1 MSQFPYIF
9 FNEFVFRS
17 PTFSHQNFVRKLT
30 GPHLSDQDFNNVCS
44 DSAFQEAI
52 HLASPDL
59 YNELTQYLCAS
70 RKVHSNQRF
79 RNSIIKY
86 YSRMSSRCTP
96 FGLFAAVGI
105 GKFTTDQC
113 QPSLQN
119 TIIRDTKLDM
129 LFLAS
134 LAKTLESNKKI
145 KEKLLYFPNN
155 SIYKVGKRIRYVEYN
170 FVNNKREYIISSA
183 ELTGELS
190 AIIHFSKNGRTI
202 KEISDFL
209 MEPEISYDEARQFV
223 DELIENQVLVSILE
237 PNVSGKDYLDSIISI
252 LKSVEAKEEL
262 HILLEIKNKLN
273 DVDQNTGNTKQT
285 YEVIENLIKTLV
297 KDYDKK
303 YLFQTDSY
311 LDGDFSLQENH
322 QKDIE
327 RGIRFLNKIT
337 AKNREIYLDI
347 FKKQFSERFGTRE
360 MPLSYIMDTE
370 IGIGYGPQTSQGI
383 HEYLDDINIFS
394 KKKKDQNFHC
404 ILSPFQMLLNEKV
417 QDAMRNN
424 HFTINISDQDLDELN
439 DNWHDLPPTI
449 SVMAEYLSIENCR
462 KLFISSCGG
471 SSATQLLGR
480 FCSEKSKV
488 HHFTKEI
495 ADKEEELQNNH
506 LVAEIIHLPESRVGN
521 VIRRPHLRNYEI
533 PYLAQSVLPES
544 QQIPIEDLLVSVK
557 DDKVILRSKKLN
569 REVMPYLSNAH
580 NYENNTLP
588 LYNFICDL
596 QAQGCRKALYFDW
609 GGLNTLYKFLPRVE
623 YENIIVSKAKWKI
636 THKDSHPMEHLM
648 DNAGKL
654 LAEFGSWR
662 SSHQIPQ
669 WVQWV
674 KSDHILPFNLENYDM
689 VKLFLTTV
697 KSEKSIQIEEYLYD
711 RNDEFK
717 REFIFALHRKK

>member
-1 MSQFPYIF
+1 MSQFPYRF
-9 FNEFVFRS
+9 FNEFVFRT
-17 PTFSHQNFVRKLT
+17 PTFSHQNFIRKLT
-30 GPHLSDQDFNNVCS
+30 GSHLSDQTFNDICS

-52 HLASPDL
+52 YLASPDL
-59 YNELTQYLCAS
+59 YNELKQYLCS
-70 RKVHSNQRF
+70 SGNHPNKKF

-105 GKFTTDQC
+105 AKFADDQD
-113 QPSLQN
+113 QHSIQN
-119 TIIRDTKLDM
+119 TIVRDTKLDM

-145 KEKLLYFPNN
+145 KEKFLYFPNN
-155 SIYKVGKRIRYVEYN
+155 SIYKVGKRIRYVEYH

-190 AIIHFSKNGRTI
+190 EILYFSKNGRTI

-209 MEPEISYDEARQFV
+209 IGPEISYHEARQFV
-223 DELIENQVLVSILE
+223 DELIENQVLVSMLE
-237 PNVSGKDYLDSIISI
+237 PNVSGKDYLDIIIST
-252 LKSVEAKEEL
+252 LKSLEAKEEL

-273 DVDQNTGNTKQT
+273 DVDQIIGNTKQA

-297 KDYDKK
+297 ANYDKK

-311 LDGDFSLQENH
+311 LEGNFSLQKKH
-322 QKDIE
+322 QKNIE
-327 RGIRFLNKIT
+327 KGIRFLNKIT
-337 AKNREIYLDI
+337 AKNRESYLEI
-347 FKKQFSERFGTRE
+347 FKKKFSDRFDTRE

-370 IGIGYGPQTSQGI
+370 IGIGYGPHIPQGI

-404 ILSPFQMLLNEKV
+404 TLSPFQMLLNEKV
-417 QDAMRNN
+417 QDAMRNSYS
-424 HFTINISDQDLDELN
+424 TIHISDQDLLDLN
-439 DNWHDLPPTI
+439 ENWHDLPPTI
-449 SVMAEYLSIENCR
+449 SVMAEYVSIENSR

-480 FCSEKSKV
+480 FCSEKSNV
-488 HHFTKEI
+488 QLFTKKI
-495 ADKEEELQNNH
+495 ADKEDELQNDH
-506 LVAEIIHLPESRVGN
+506 IIAEIIHLPESRVGN

-533 PYLAQSVLPES
+533 PYLAQSLLPES

-557 DDKVILRSKKLN
+557 DDQVVLRSKKLN

-580 NYENNTLP
+580 NYGNNTLP
-588 LYNFICDL
+588 LYNFLCDL

-609 GGLNTLYKFLPRVE
+609 GGLNTLYRFLPRVE
-623 YENIIVSKAKWKI
+623 YENMIISKAQWRI
-636 THKDSHPMEHLM
+636 SHKDTYPMEHLT
-648 DNAGKL
+648 DNVVKL
-654 LAEFGSWR
+654 LAEFGIWR
-662 SSHQIPQ
+662 NSLQIPQ

-674 KSDHILPFNLENYDM
+674 KSDHILPLNLENYDM

-711 RNDEFK
+711 QNDEFK
-717 REFIFALHRKK
+717 REFIFALHQRK